1 MINVRRRKMTQS
13 KSIFAIT
20 AVATAGILL
29 AMGAN
34 PASAQLKRVTIGTNP
49 AGTTY
54 FTLGGGF
61 AKLFQEKMG
70 VRATAQPHA
79 GSSVYLPLMDKG
91 EITMGLNSSLD
102 SALAASGKPPYK
114 SATKNVRALARI
126 WQLPYN
132 YFVRA
137 NSGLKTISDLKGK
150 RVQIAIKSNVSLK
163 QLNGTILATGGLTF
177 ADVKGLESGGIVSG
191 INMVVEGRADAAVT
205 AMGIPVLRKA
215 NAGIPGGI
223 RVLSL
228 GDKGTPE
235 FMGKSTGGA
244 TSMVVNPSKRNVGV
258 MEPTRVAAFQTL
270 LNISSKVSDKDAY
283 TLAKTLHENW
293 KGLQKSYPPLRGVQ
307 QSKLAVPLNPIP
319 YHTGA
324 VKYYKEVGIWS
335 GANDKHRSM
344 IMK

>member
-1 MINVRRRKMTQS
+1 MTS
-13 KSIFAIT
+13 SRSILGFAAVVT
-20 AVATAGILL
+20 AGAMLATAIS
-29 AMGAN
+29 
-34 PASAQLKRVTIGTNP
+34 PASAQLKRITIGTNP

-61 AKLFQEKMG
+61 AKLYQEKLG
-70 VRATAQPHA
+70 LRSTAQPHA

-91 EITMGLNSSLD
+91 EITMGLNSTLD
-102 SALAASGKPPYK
+102 SSLAFAGKPPYK
-114 SATKNVRALARI
+114 NATKNVRALARI
-126 WQLPYN
+126 WQLPYG

-150 RVQIAIKSNVSLK
+150 RVQVAIKSNVSLK
-163 QLNGTILATGGLTF
+163 QLNETILATGGLTLN
-177 ADVKGLESGGIVSG
+177 DVTALESGGIVSG

-223 RVLSL
+223 RILSL
-228 GDKGTPE
+228 GEKGTPE
-235 FMGKSTGGA
+235 FMGSRTGGA

-258 MEPTRVAAFQTL
+258 VEPTRVAAFQTL
-270 LNISSKVSDKDAY
+270 LNVSAKVSDKDAY
-283 TLAKTLHENW
+283 MLAKTLHENW
-293 KGLQKSYPPLRGVQ
+293 KDLQKSYPPLRGVQ
-307 QSKLAVPLNPIP
+307 QDKLAVPLNPIP

-324 VKYYKEVGIWS
+324 IAYYKEVGIWTD
-335 GANDKHRSM
+335 ANDKHRSM